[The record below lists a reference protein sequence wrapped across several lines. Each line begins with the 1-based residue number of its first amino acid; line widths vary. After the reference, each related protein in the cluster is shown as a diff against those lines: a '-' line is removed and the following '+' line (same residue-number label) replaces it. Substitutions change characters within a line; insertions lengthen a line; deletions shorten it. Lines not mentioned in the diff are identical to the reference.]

1 MRSPAC
7 RVARN
12 GLQPSPR
19 SNVDPIECFR
29 VNMKFWTFVVDLT
42 AGKVVRRWKWSYWFE
57 VLV

>member
-1 MRSPAC
+1 
-7 RVARN
+7 
-12 GLQPSPR
+12 
-19 SNVDPIECFR
+19 VDPIECFR